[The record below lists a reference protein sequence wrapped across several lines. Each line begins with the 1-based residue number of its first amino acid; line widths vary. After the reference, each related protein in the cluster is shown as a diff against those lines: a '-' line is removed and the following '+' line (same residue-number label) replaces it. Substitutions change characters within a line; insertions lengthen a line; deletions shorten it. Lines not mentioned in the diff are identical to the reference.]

1 MSLPFKWFPNIP
13 SLLKVCFYSIL
24 VNHWLLIVKQQITW
38 VISSCLQGFR
48 YTKRQHCWAV
58 RAILLLSKATPTH
71 GLPPSLCKLLA
82 QPERSYYP
90 IRMHFLIVQAHPFLH
105 NYHASLLPRTV
116 RNMIHQ
122 QNERSKGD
130 SRGEERNQVISSNQ
144 NPLPYCTG
152 TPLSAQLPHLPFTKN
167 C

>member
-48 YTKRQHCWAV
+48 YTKRQHWWAV

-71 GLPPSLCKLLA
+71 RLPPSLCKLLA

-105 NYHASLLPRTV
+105 SYHASLLPRTV

-144 NPLPYCTG
+144 NPLPYCTD